1 VKDWKIAPI
10 VVALM
15 CVFTSGPIH
24 AETSEVLKEISET
37 ADRLCG
43 YVAQS
48 GHSST
53 LQLSGDVK
61 AELSGLAK
69 KLADLGV
76 SGTGDINSA
85 EYEGVVQ
92 QELTGALKDVRE
104 CKLKVFD
111 TLQKKLVADTT
122 QQAARDPDGI
132 YQARI
137 MVGKAFGA
145 RRLPTDAT
153 TFEFVEITNCAQ
165 FNTSSPF
172 YFHDIKLRFVS
183 EKNSAF
189 MIVGRPDSP
198 IRFGVL
204 AKVVE

>member
-1 VKDWKIAPI
+1 VK
-10 VVALM
+10 
-15 CVFTSGPIH
+15 T
-24 AETSEVLKEISET
+24 
-37 ADRLCG
+37 
-43 YVAQS
+43 
-48 GHSST
+48 
-53 LQLSGDVK
+53 
-61 AELSGLAK
+61 ELSGLAK

-104 CKLKVFD
+104 CMLKVFD
-111 TLQKKLVADTT
+111 TLQKKLLPDTT

-153 TFEFVEITNCAQ
+153 TFEFVKITNCAQ
-165 FNTSSPF
+165 FNTASPF
-172 YFHDIKLRFVS
+172 YLHDIKLRFVS